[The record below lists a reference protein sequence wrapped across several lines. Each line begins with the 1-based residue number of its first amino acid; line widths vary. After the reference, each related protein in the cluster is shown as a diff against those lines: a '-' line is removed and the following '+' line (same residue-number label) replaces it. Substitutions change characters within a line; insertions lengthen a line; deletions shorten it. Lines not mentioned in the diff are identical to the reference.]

1 MCYFPAM
8 GMRVPPLAA
17 LLGLLSTTATAV
29 PAGQSLAQ
37 GGAYAVSPALRF
49 EEGASATVTVS
60 ARIVRQ
66 SARVGAGLGPPAPR
80 MVPREATVSAADGRA
95 VPALVYDFE

>member
-17 LLGLLSTTATAV
+17 LMGLLTTATAA
-29 PAGQSLAQ
+29 PAAQPLAQ
-37 GGAYAVSPALRF
+37 RGVDSTSPATRF
-49 EEGASATVTVS
+49 EGGASATVTVS

-66 SARVGAGLGPPAPR
+66 SARVGAGRGPPAPH
-80 MVPREATVSAADGRA
+80 MVPRKATVSAADGRA